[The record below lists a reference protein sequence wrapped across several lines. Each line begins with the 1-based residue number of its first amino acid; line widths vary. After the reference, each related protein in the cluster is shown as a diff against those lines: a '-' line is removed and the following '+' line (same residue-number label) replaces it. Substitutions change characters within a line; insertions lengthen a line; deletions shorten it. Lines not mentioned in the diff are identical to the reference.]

1 MLTLGKTQTSL
12 VLLSLTR
19 IIAPENK
26 KQRNMNTANFT
37 KKAEMIETHDGLK
50 LYVVRNNA
58 SAEAKAVLIILHGLA
73 NEHSLYDAFV
83 QPFNQQDINVY
94 RYDAR
99 GHGKSEG
106 KRGYVKS
113 YWEMAEDL
121 RVIVNLAK
129 QENPGVPV
137 FILGHSMGGHVAA
150 LLAAG
155 VLRYNFMNFG
165 WLPRPEA
172 PEDYINTIDAAY
184 GTLHLPE
191 WKTMKTFSAPGDD
204 SSLTE
209 ITTAIL
215 NAFKETIQY
224 LKDNCRTFTN
234 SVLIL
239 NGNHDTSVTPQDAID
254 FYQQTGAKDK
264 SLRIYAGVNHFL
276 MNDVKGHQI
285 AGDVISWIEDRLGN
299 EVYEDAGI

>member
-1 MLTLGKTQTSL
+1 M
-12 VLLSLTR
+12 
-19 IIAPENK
+19 I
-26 KQRNMNTANFT
+26 MNTTDST
-37 KKAEMIETHDGLK
+37 KNMKKEEMVTTHDGLK
-50 LYVVRNNA
+50 LFLKRDLV
-58 SAEAKAVLIILHGLA
+58 SSQAKAVLIILHGLA
-73 NEHSLYDAFV
+73 NEHSLYDYFV
-83 QPFNQQDINVY
+83 KPFNQHDINVY

-99 GHGKSEG
+99 GHGRSEG

-121 RVIVNLAK
+121 RVVVALVK
-129 QENPGVPV
+129 QENADIPV
-137 FILGHSMGGHVAA
+137 FILGHSMGGHVSA
-150 LLAAG
+150 LYGTKYPNVVRGIILAAG

-172 PEDYINTIDAAY
+172 PEEYINTIDAAY

-191 WKTMKTFSAPGDD
+191 WKQMKTFSTEGDD
-204 SSLTE
+204 KALSE
-209 ITTAIL
+209 ITAAIL

-264 SLRIYAGVNHFL
+264 SLRIYAGVSHFL
-276 MNDVKGHQI
+276 MNDPKGNQI
-285 AGDVISWIEDRLGN
+285 APDVISWIEDRLGS

>member
-1 MLTLGKTQTSL
+1 MNSKDFRKTADSF
-12 VLLSLTR
+12 R
-19 IIAPENK
+19 IEKDTI
-26 KQRNMNTANFT
+26 TTF
-37 KKAEMIETHDGLK
+37 DGLK
-50 LYVVRNNA
+50 LYLSRDSA
-58 SAEAKAVLIILHGLA
+58 SDAPKAVLIILHGLA
-73 NEHSLYDAFV
+73 NHHRLYDNFV
-83 QPFNQQDINVY
+83 PEFLKANINVY

-113 YWEMAEDL
+113 YWDMAEDL
-121 RVIVNLAK
+121 RVITNLAK
-129 QENPGVPV
+129 QENPNKPI

-150 LLAAG
+150 LYGTKYPNEVRGIILAAG

-191 WKTMKTFSAPGDD
+191 WKQMQMFSAKGDTE
-204 SSLTE
+204 SLNE
-209 ITTAIL
+209 ITAAIL

-264 SLRIYAGVNHFL
+264 SLRLYAGVNHFL
-276 MNDVKGHQI
+276 MNDPKGHHI
-285 AGDVISWIEDRLGN
+285 ASDIINWIDDRLGN

>member
-1 MLTLGKTQTSL
+1 MTT
-12 VLLSLTR
+12 V
-19 IIAPENK
+19 K
-26 KQRNMNTANFT
+26 K
-37 KKAEMIETHDGLK
+37 ELIESYDGLK
-50 LYVVRNNA
+50 LYLSRDCGT
-58 SAEAKAVLIILHGLA
+58 ETPKAILIILHGLA
-73 NEHSLYDAFV
+73 NHHALYDAFV
-83 QPFNQQDINVY
+83 PAFLERDINVY

-106 KRGYVKS
+106 KRGYIES
-113 YWEMAEDL
+113 YWEMVEDL
-121 RVIVNLAK
+121 RVIVGLAK

-137 FILGHSMGGHVAA
+137 FVLGHSMGGHVSA
-150 LLAAG
+150 LYGTKYPNEVRGIITAAG

-172 PEDYINTIDAAY
+172 PEEYINTIDAAY

-191 WKTMKTFSAPGDD
+191 WKSMRMFSAEGDTD
-204 SSLTE
+204 SLSE
-209 ITTAIL
+209 VSAAIL

-224 LKDNCRTFTN
+224 LKDHCRTFTN

-239 NGNHDTSVTPQDAID
+239 AGNYDKSVSPQDAID
-254 FYQQTGAKDK
+254 FYQQTDAKDK

-276 MNDVKGHQI
+276 MNDPKGHLI
-285 AGDVISWIEDRLGN
+285 APDVISWIEDRLGN

>member
-1 MLTLGKTQTSL
+1 
-12 VLLSLTR
+12 
-19 IIAPENK
+19 
-26 KQRNMNTANFT
+26 MNTTDFI
-37 KKAEMIETHDGLK
+37 KKTEMVETHDGLK

-58 SAEAKAVLIILHGLA
+58 STEPKAVLIILHGLA

-83 QPFNQQDINVY
+83 QPFNQQNINVY
-94 RYDAR
+94 RFDAR

-137 FILGHSMGGHVAA
+137 FILGHSMGGHVSA
-150 LLAAG
+150 LYGTKYPNEVRGIILAAG

-172 PEDYINTIDAAY
+172 PEEYINTIDAAY

-191 WKTMKTFSAPGDD
+191 WKSMKTFSAPGDD
-204 SSLTE
+204 STLSE
-209 ITTAIL
+209 ITAAIL

-264 SLRIYAGVNHFL
+264 SLRVYAGVNHFL
-276 MNDVKGHQI
+276 MNDPKGHQI
-285 AGDVISWIEDRLGN
+285 AGDVISWIEDRLGD

>member
-1 MLTLGKTQTSL
+1 
-12 VLLSLTR
+12 
-19 IIAPENK
+19 
-26 KQRNMNTANFT
+26 MNT
-37 KKAEMIETHDGLK
+37 KKEMIETHDGLK
-50 LYVVRNNA
+50 LYLSRDCA
-58 SAEAKAVLIILHGLA
+58 SANPKAILIILHGLA
-73 NEHSLYDAFV
+73 NHHALYDGFVPAFTK
-83 QPFNQQDINVY
+83 QNITVY

-106 KRGYVKS
+106 KRGYINS

-121 RVIVNLAK
+121 RVVVSLAK

-137 FILGHSMGGHVAA
+137 FVLGHSMGGHVSA
-150 LLAAG
+150 LYGTKYPNEVRGIILAAG

-172 PEDYINTIDAAY
+172 PEEYINTIDAAY

-191 WKTMKTFSAPGDD
+191 WKQMQMFSAEGDTD
-204 SSLTE
+204 SLSE
-209 ITTAIL
+209 VSAAIL
-215 NAFKETIQY
+215 NAFKPTIQY

-234 SVLIL
+234 SVLL
-239 NGNHDTSVTPQDAID
+239 LAGNHDTSVSPQDAID

-276 MNDVKGHQI
+276 MNDAKGHQI
-285 AGDVISWIEDRLGN
+285 APDVISWIEDRLGD
-299 EVYEDAGI
+299 ETYEDAGI

>member
-1 MLTLGKTQTSL
+1 MQTTDFIS
-12 VLLSLTR
+12 
-19 IIAPENK
+19 
-26 KQRNMNTANFT
+26 
-37 KKAEMIETHDGLK
+37 THDGVK
-50 LYVVRNNA
+50 LYLTRDCA
-58 SAEAKAVLIILHGLA
+58 SEKPKAVLIILHGLA
-73 NEHSLYDAFV
+73 NHGRLYDRFV
-83 QPFNQQDINVY
+83 PPFVEHAISVY

-106 KRGYVKS
+106 KRGFVNS

-121 RVIVNLAK
+121 HVIVNLVK

-137 FILGHSMGGHVAA
+137 FVLGHSMGGHVSA
-150 LLAAG
+150 LFGTKYPNEVRGIILAAG
-155 VLRYNFMNFG
+155 VLRYHFMNFG

-172 PEDYINTIDAAY
+172 EDDYINTIDAAY

-191 WKTMKTFSAPGDD
+191 WKTMQMFSADGDTD
-204 SSLTE
+204 SLTE
-209 ITTAIL
+209 VSAAIL
-215 NAFKETIQY
+215 NAFKPTIQY

-239 NGNHDTSVTPQDAID
+239 TGNNDTSVSPQDAID

-276 MNDVKGHQI
+276 MNDPKGHQI
-285 AGDVISWIEDRLGN
+285 APDVIAWIEDRMGDT
-299 EVYEDAGI
+299 EYEDAGI

>member
-1 MLTLGKTQTSL
+1 
-12 VLLSLTR
+12 
-19 IIAPENK
+19 
-26 KQRNMNTANFT
+26 
-37 KKAEMIETHDGLK
+37 
-50 LYVVRNNA
+50 
-58 SAEAKAVLIILHGLA
+58 
-73 NEHSLYDAFV
+73 
-83 QPFNQQDINVY
+83 
-94 RYDAR
+94 
-99 GHGKSEG
+99 
-106 KRGYVKS
+106 
-113 YWEMAEDL
+113 MAEDL

-137 FILGHSMGGHVAA
+137 FVLGHSMGGHVSA
-150 LLAAG
+150 LYGTKYPNEVRGIILAAG

-165 WLPRPEA
+165 WLPRPED
-172 PEDYINTIDAAY
+172 PEEYINTIDAAY

-191 WKTMKTFSAPGDD
+191 WKSMKTFSALGDD

-209 ITTAIL
+209 ITAAIL
-215 NAFKETIQY
+215 NAFKETIQW

-276 MNDVKGHQI
+276 MNDPKGHQI
-285 AGDVISWIEDRLGN
+285 VGDVISWIEDRLGN